1 MDELKNLNPNQE
13 LIVTIGQ
20 LSEVF
25 TAIGLIYNS
34 LDDVFEKIPEEKQ
47 REILA
52 SLITTTQVTAK
63 MLPTKARREVE
74 QQIKLILSQS

>member
-25 TAIGLIYNS
+25 AGIGLIYNS
-34 LDDVFEKIPEEKQ
+34 LDDIFDKIPEEKQ
-47 REILA
+47 RELLA
-52 SLITTTQVTAK
+52 SLITTTKIVAK
-63 MLPTKARREVE
+63 MLPTKARKEVE
-74 QQIKLILSQS
+74 QQIKSILSQS